1 MTRKKVI
8 AGNWKMH
15 KTVQESAQF
24 VKNLRIKVLETKG
37 VDIILCA
44 PFTSL
49 FHMSELL
56 DEMPVG
62 LGAENMHWADQGAY
76 TGEISAEMLKSA
88 GCEFVILGHS
98 ERRQYF
104 GETDETVGKKVSAA
118 LNADLKPIVCIGETL
133 EQRNAEQVEEVLTR
147 QLEGAFSDLNVEKMA
162 PVTIA
167 YEPVW
172 AIGTG
177 ENATPEQAVEAHQ
190 LIRGWLNEHF
200 GDDLGSTTTVL
211 YGGSMKPANAK
222 DLLKNDD
229 IDGGLIGGASLD
241 VDKFAELVSIAEELS

>member
-24 VKNLRIKVLETKG
+24 VKDLRIKVLETKG

-44 PFTSL
+44 PFTAL
-49 FHMSELL
+49 FHISELL
-56 DEMPVG
+56 EDMPVG
-62 LGAENMHWADQGAY
+62 LGAQNMHWAPEGAY
-76 TGEISAEMLKSA
+76 TGEISTAMLKSA

-104 GETDETVGKKVSAA
+104 GETNESVGQKVTAA
-118 LNADLKPIVCIGETL
+118 LEASLKSIVCIGETL
-133 EQRNAEQVEEVLTR
+133 EQRNAGQVESVLSQ
-147 QLEGAFSDLNVEKMA
+147 QLEGAFSNVTFENMK

-177 ENATPEQAVEAHQ
+177 VNAEPEQAVEAHQ
-190 LIRGWLNEHF
+190 FIRGWLNEQF
-200 GDDLGSTTTVL
+200 GNNLGETTTIL
-211 YGGSMKPANAK
+211 YGGSMKPANAES
-222 DLLKNDD
+222 LLKNDD

-241 VDKFAELVSIAEELS
+241 VDKFSQLVSIAEELS

>member
-24 VKNLRIKVLETKG
+24 VKDLRIKVLETKG

-56 DEMPVG
+56 NEMPVG
-62 LGAENMHWADQGAY
+62 LGAENMHWADKGAY
-76 TGEISAEMLKSA
+76 TGEISAEMLKAA

-104 GETDETVGKKVSAA
+104 GETDNTVGKKVSAA
-118 LNADLKPIVCIGETL
+118 LNAALKPIVCIGETL

-147 QLEGAFSDLNVEKMA
+147 QLEGAFSDLSVEEME

-177 ENATPEQAVEAHQ
+177 VNATPEQAVEAHQ

-200 GDDLGSTTTVL
+200 GTDLGSTTTVL